1 MTTQAIGTRPGLAVT
16 AERIR
21 TTAAAV
27 SPATVL
33 LVLLAAL
40 PWVLG
45 WAARMVWRVAWLV
58 LAHLGAA
65 VVVGWRAGAKRA
77 GPS

>member
-1 MTTQAIGTRPGLAVT
+1 MTTEAISARPSVAVT
-16 AERIR
+16 IERIR

-40 PWVLG
+40 PWALG
-45 WAARMVWRVAWLV
+45 WTARLAWRVVWLV
-58 LAHLGAA
+58 LAHAGAA

-77 GPS
+77 PL